1 MERRRKNDGLFH
13 LYYHIKTTHRD
24 YTITTLRPQDD
35 SPLQATDQ
43 ITDHRRYNP
52 TIISL
57 HHSVSHHQVILRHES
72 RCRLYVEGV
81 SGV

>member
-35 SPLQATDQ
+35 SPIQYTDQ
-43 ITDHRRYNP
+43 L
-52 TIISL
+52 L
-57 HHSVSHHQVILRHES
+57 HTTPSSKETVSHPYHHIVAVDIKI
-72 RCRLYVEGV
+72 
-81 SGV
+81 